1 MKALDVYINAIA
13 AELPVDK
20 QTEIC
25 REIRATLL
33 DELDAKREQLGHAL
47 ADNDVAALLQSWGHP
62 VQVAQR
68 YHTEPALIASEDMPL
83 FRTVLTYGA
92 ALLAALA
99 VLKSLSGLVSAQS
112 INPLQL
118 LMHLGFAFVDM
129 FSTFLLATIAAFYLL
144 GRSGELQ
151 KWRLRPWT
159 LADLPQ
165 LPQARLQ
172 LSDTVSDLVSGLFLL
187 LLLWT
192 SLWMSAERA
201 AALPLQLNPDV
212 GYLRYLLTAL
222 GVWTVLSASYRL
234 TRRHWTLNMLRW
246 LVAELTA
253 YLLVVIWMGLQ
264 WPVLQWAAVQTDG
277 WQYLPLH
284 GIERGTVV
292 VTALV
297 VAWQLWIHARLYR
310 QLQATDQSNS

>member
-13 AELPVDK
+13 AELPDDK

-25 REIRATLL
+25 RDIRASLL
-33 DELDAKREQLGHAL
+33 DEFDAKREQQGRAL
-47 ADNDVAALLQSWGHP
+47 TDLEVAAVLQNWGHP

-68 YHTEPALIASEDMPL
+68 YHTEPPLIASEDMPL
-83 FRTVLTYGA
+83 FRTVLSYGA
-92 ALLAALA
+92 ALFAALA

-112 INPLQL
+112 INPMQL
-118 LMHLGFAFVDM
+118 LLQLGFAFIDM
-129 FSTFLLATIAAFYLL
+129 FSTFLLASIATFYLL

-151 KWRLRPWT
+151 KWRQRPWT

-165 LPQARLQ
+165 LPQARLK
-172 LSDTVSDLVSGLFLL
+172 LSDTVSDLVSGLFLM

-201 AALPLQLNPDV
+201 AELPLQLNPDV
-212 GYLRYLLTAL
+212 GYLRYLFTAL

-234 TRRHWTLNMLRW
+234 TRRHWTLPMLRG
-246 LVAELTA
+246 LVAELSA
-253 YLLVVIWMGLQ
+253 YLLVVLWVGLQ
-264 WPVLQWAAVQTDG
+264 WPVLQWAAVQSDG
-277 WQYLPLH
+277 WQQLPLH

-292 VTALV
+292 ITALV
-297 VAWQLWIHARLYR
+297 VAWQLWTYVRLYR
-310 QLQATDQSNS
+310 QLKAANPSH

>member
-13 AELPVDK
+13 AELPDDK

-25 REIRATLL
+25 RDIRASLL
-33 DELDAKREQLGHAL
+33 DELDAQCEQQGRAL
-47 ADNDVAALLQSWGHP
+47 TELEIAALLQNWGHP
-62 VQVAQR
+62 VHVAQR
-68 YHTEPALIASEDMPL
+68 YHTEPPLIASEDMPL
-83 FRTVLTYGA
+83 FRTVLSYGA

-112 INPLQL
+112 INPMQL
-118 LMHLGFAFVDM
+118 LLQLGFAFVDM
-129 FSTFLLATIAAFYLL
+129 FSTFLLAAIATFYLL

-165 LPQARLQ
+165 LPQARLK

-192 SLWMSAERA
+192 GLWMSAERA
-201 AALPLQLNPDV
+201 AELPLQLNPDV
-212 GYLRYLLTAL
+212 GYLRHLLTAL

-246 LVAELTA
+246 LVAELTT
-253 YLLVVIWMGLQ
+253 YLLVVSWMGLQ
-264 WPVLQWAAVQTDG
+264 WPVLQWAAVHTDG
-277 WQYLPLH
+277 WQYLPLQ

-292 VTALV
+292 ITALV
-297 VAWQLWIHARLYR
+297 VAWQLWIHVRLYR
-310 QLQATDQSNS
+310 QLRAADHSI